1 MGVIGQQKIIYV
13 TQALTWSDA
22 QVYCRQHYIDLVTVR
37 TTGDN
42 DQLYE
47 DTWLG
52 MYRDNS
58 SSAWKWSRGDE
69 PNTFNNE
76 WKTDPNYEENCIYKS
91 SRDGGRWR
99 TDKCNEIH
107 EFYCLDDSLFLERQ
121 MKTWEEALVHCR
133 SLSSGNRRYDLATV
147 LTLED
152 HDFVKS
158 QITNQVRPS
167 AAVQCCA
174 VHVCGLCDVQVWTG
188 LRFLGDRW
196 VWVGGEKVQY
206 NDITTCPESKRC
218 GVVDKM
224 TNQLYNIANCEEQ
237 RKFFCYRKSSAV

>member
-1 MGVIGQQKIIYV
+1 MERTVLLFLSLLWVMGVIGQQKIIYV

-58 SSAWKWSRGDE
+58 SSPWKWSRGDE

-76 WKTDPNYEENCIYKS
+76 WKTGKYPLDTLRGAQC
-91 SRDGGRWR
+91 SRRLS
-99 TDKCNEIH
+99 
-107 EFYCLDDSLFLERQ
+107 FYCLDNSLFLVTY
-121 MKTWEEALVHCR
+121 MKTWEAALVHCR
-133 SLSSGNRRYDLATV
+133 SLSSGDLSYDLATV
-147 LTLED
+147 LTMED
-152 HDFVKS
+152 HDF
-158 QITNQVRPS
+158 
-167 AAVQCCA
+167 
-174 VHVCGLCDVQVWTG
+174 VWTG

-196 VWVGGEKVQY
+196 VWVGGEEVQY
-206 NDITTCPESKRC
+206 ENITTCPENKRC
-218 GVVDKM
+218 GMVDKM
-224 TNQLYNIANCEEQ
+224 TDKLYNIADCKESRN
-237 RKFFCYRKSSAV
+237 FFCYKKSPLV